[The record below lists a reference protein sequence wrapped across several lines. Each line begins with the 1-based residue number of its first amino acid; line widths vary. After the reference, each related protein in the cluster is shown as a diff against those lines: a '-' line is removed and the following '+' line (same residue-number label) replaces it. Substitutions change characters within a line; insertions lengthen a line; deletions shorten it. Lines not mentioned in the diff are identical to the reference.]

1 MLHHIISYYIIIL
14 VYICDDLCIWQCTD
28 FTARICTTALSL
40 KRRPSF
46 SQSRCGVFSPGF
58 PMLSQTFSYA
68 EAEDV
73 TPSTP
78 AAWKPETKLSHE
90 MSLETTKGFFRVF
103 CPIMF
108 CSFSLCSMI
117 FVEGWVNR
125 FHLRRLFSSLWMKQ
139 WQVKHAEFPFSP
151 NKGSSQSFQGP
162 RWNLVDTWGPDL
174 SKSIQSR
181 RPTERTGGPAG
192 RAGRAG
198 RRAGC
203 EAPHRRQDMASTP
216 PPRSGAATDA
226 NTGGGGGSAL
236 RVDQFQRFFSQEL

>member
-1 MLHHIISYYIIIL
+1 M
-14 VYICDDLCIWQCTD
+14 ICASDNVLTSLPGYVQRLWVWREDLP
-28 FTARICTTALSL
+28 FLNR
-40 KRRPSF
+40 
-46 SQSRCGVFSPGF
+46 GVEFFSPGF

-198 RRAGC
+198 RRADC

-226 NTGGGGGSAL
+226 NTGGGGAL
-236 RVDQFQRFFSQEL
+236 LSELISFSVFFSQEL

>member
-151 NKGSSQSFQGP
+151 NKGSSQSSQGP
-162 RWNLVDTWGPDL
+162 RWESGRYLRSRPLKIHPEPPPYRKDWR
-174 SKSIQSR
+174 SR
-181 RPTERTGGPAG
+181 RSCRSCRSQGRWSATAPAG
-192 RAGRAG
+192 HGLYTATAKWSGDWCQHGRW
-198 RRAGC
+198 
-203 EAPHRRQDMASTP
+203 
-216 PPRSGAATDA
+216 
-226 NTGGGGGSAL
+226 GGSAL

>member
-1 MLHHIISYYIIIL
+1 M
-14 VYICDDLCIWQCTD
+14 ICASDNVLTSLPGYVQRLWVWREDLP
-28 FTARICTTALSL
+28 FLNR
-40 KRRPSF
+40 
-46 SQSRCGVFSPGF
+46 GVEFFSPGF

-151 NKGSSQSFQGP
+151 NKGSSQSSQGP
-162 RWNLVDTWGPDL
+162 RWESGRYLRSRPLKIHPEPPPYRKDWR
-174 SKSIQSR
+174 SR
-181 RPTERTGGPAG
+181 RSCRSCRSQGRWSATAPAG
-192 RAGRAG
+192 HGLYTATAKWSDDWCQHGRWGGLCSQSWSVSAFFF
-198 RRAGC
+198 
-203 EAPHRRQDMASTP
+203 
-216 PPRSGAATDA
+216 PR
-226 NTGGGGGSAL
+226 N
-236 RVDQFQRFFSQEL
+236 FNIFSQLEM